1 MNRGIL
7 IVLASLVFF
16 VGQSWANSGQGDHQV
31 TDKRL
36 VNVEDF
42 DKTVGVG
49 TARQS
54 RMVSGVKS

>member
-16 VGQSWANSGQGDHQV
+16 VGQSWSNSGQGDHQV

-42 DKTVGVG
+42 DKTIGVG
-49 TARQS
+49 TTRQS
-54 RMVSGVKS
+54 RMVSGVKL